1 MFKSVLVVS
10 GTPTDKLDD
19 LRISQSRP
27 DVVEVDGS
35 LSKAEGEIQLIDQG
49 SITLDVIADVYDLYS
64 SVSYRTYRHL

>member
-27 DVVEVDGS
+27 DVVEIDGS
-35 LSKAEGEIQLIDQG
+35 LSKAKGEIQLIDQG
-49 SITLDVIADVYDLYS
+49 SITLDVIADAYDLYS